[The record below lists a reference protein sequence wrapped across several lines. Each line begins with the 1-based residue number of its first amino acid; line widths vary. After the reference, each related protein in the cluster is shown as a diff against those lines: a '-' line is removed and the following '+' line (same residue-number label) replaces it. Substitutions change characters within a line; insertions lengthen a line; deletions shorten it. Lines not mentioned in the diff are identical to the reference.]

1 METKML
7 ICSIMVVQLAA
18 SCGTARIQP
27 SSQVKQ
33 MSDELAVTPYYDE
46 VDRDYIL
53 EFALNAADSSYVKDA
68 WEDNRKLK
76 AKLSK
81 RNMRARKK
89 DERGAAAEKV
99 LLKVGNAGRAIYDY
113 EQNAIEDD
121 RYRHLFD
128 KYPKRVNPE
137 QVQ

>member
-1 METKML
+1 MKTKML
-7 ICSIMVVQLAA
+7 ICSIIAVLLVA
-18 SCGTARIQP
+18 SCGTVRIQP

-46 VDRDYIL
+46 QDRDYIL
-53 EFALNAADSSYVKDA
+53 EFAVNATDSSYVKDA
-68 WEDNRKLK
+68 WEDNQKLR

-81 RNMRARKK
+81 QNMRARKK

-99 LLKVGNAGRAIYDY
+99 LLRVGNVGRAIYDY
-113 EQNAIEDD
+113 EQNTIEDD

-128 KYPKRVNPE
+128 KYPKRVKPE
-137 QVQ
+137 

>member
-1 METKML
+1 MKTKML
-7 ICSIMVVQLAA
+7 NCSIIAVLLVA

-46 VDRDYIL
+46 QDRDYIL
-53 EFALNAADSSYVKDA
+53 EFAVNATDSSYVKDA
-68 WEDNRKLK
+68 WEDNQKLR

-81 RNMRARKK
+81 QNMRARKK

-99 LLKVGNAGRAIYDY
+99 LLRVGNVGRAIYDY

-128 KYPKRVNPE
+128 KYPKRVKPE
-137 QVQ
+137 

>member
-1 METKML
+1 ML
-7 ICSIMVVQLAA
+7 ICSIIAVQLIA
-18 SCGTARIQP
+18 SCGAARIQP

-46 VDRDYIL
+46 QDRDYIL
-53 EFALNAADSSYVKDA
+53 RVALNAADS
-68 WEDNRKLK
+68 R
-76 AKLSK
+76 AKLSQ

-99 LLKVGNAGRAIYDY
+99 LIKVGNVGRAIYDY

-128 KYPKRVNPE
+128 KYPKRVSPE
-137 QVQ
+137 

>member
-1 METKML
+1 MKTKML
-7 ICSIMVVQLAA
+7 ICSIIAVLLVA
-18 SCGTARIQP
+18 SCGTVRIQP

-46 VDRDYIL
+46 QDRDYIL
-53 EFALNAADSSYVKDA
+53 EFAVNAIDSSYVKDA
-68 WEDNRKLK
+68 WEDNQKLR

-81 RNMRARKK
+81 QNMRARKK

-99 LLKVGNAGRAIYDY
+99 LLRVGNVGRAIYDY

-128 KYPKRVNPE
+128 KYPKRVKPE
-137 QVQ
+137 